1 MIEGPS
7 GADGLEYAMDSAE
20 DGDGNADDGILV
32 ANPHPDVDPASIER
46 IVIETDGDHRYV
58 FDAIDGIHKR
68 SQVYPDVVV
77 ADVCRRTTRG
87 DDDG

>member
-1 MIEGPS
+1 MIEHS
-7 GADGLEYAMDSAE
+7 ADTDGLEYAMGSAE
-20 DGDGNADDGILV
+20 DGDGDEDNGILV

-46 IVIETDGDHRYV
+46 IVIETDGEHRYV

-87 DDDG
+87 GDDG